1 MKIKNSKII
10 VAALS
15 LSMILSACGNKDN
28 KANDGSN
35 GSNPTESASTA
46 NEKKDGDT
54 AKSDQEDFDITV
66 VSREDGSG
74 TRGAFIELVGL
85 EEEKDGEKK
94 DLTTDEAVVQNST
107 NGVMQT
113 VSQDPSAIGYVS
125 LGSVNDSVQ
134 KVKVDGAEA
143 TEENIEAGDYTLQRP
158 FNLAFKEDKLDDLAK
173 DFLAFVLSKDAQEIV
188 GKEGYIKVEAKDYEA
203 KKIKG
208 SMILSIIIV
217 TLIGIPLG
225 VTKLPT
231 SLLNPPS
238 GIGPVSFRIDV
249 LSALKPQYFPWLLT
263 FFVPD
268 FFGTMGIILG
278 VANQAGWL
286 DENGDMPG
294 IEKCFKVDSL
304 STVLGSFF
312 CMPVMTTYLESAS
325 GVEDGGRTGLTA
337 ITSSILFALMILFTP
352 LALMVPGVATGPVL
366 TIIGF
371 QMLSSM
377 RSVDYSDK
385 TECLPAFIA
394 VAMTILTYNIAN
406 GMALSIVSYLIM
418 KLAAGKSKDIPAPMY
433 AVGVCMLFYLYT
445 LI

>member
-35 GSNPTESASTA
+35 GSSQTESASTA

-54 AKSDQEDFDITV
+54 AKSNQEDFDITV

-158 FNLAFKEDKLDDLAK
+158 FNLAFKEEKLDDLAK

-208 SMILSIIIV
+208 NLTIAGSTSV
-217 TLIGIPLG
+217 TPLME
-225 VTKLPT
+225 KLVEKYKDV
-231 SLLNPPS
+231 NPDANIEIQS
-238 GIGPVSFRIDV
+238 TGS
-249 LSALKPQYFPWLLT
+249 SA
-263 FFVPD
+263 
-268 FFGTMGIILG
+268 
-278 VANQAGWL
+278 
-286 DENGDMPG
+286 G
-294 IEKCFKVDSL
+294 IE
-304 STVLGSFF
+304 STISDVSQIAMASRELKDEEKDKLQVEVL
-312 CMPVMTTYLESAS
+312 AK
-325 GVEDGGRTGLTA
+325 DG
-337 ITSSILFALMILFTP
+337 
-352 LALMVPGVATGPVL
+352 
-366 TIIGF
+366 
-371 QMLSSM
+371 
-377 RSVDYSDK
+377 
-385 TECLPAFIA
+385 IA
-394 VAMTILTYNIAN
+394 VVVNKDDTKINDLTKDQLKEIFSGKVKNTSE
-406 GMALSIVSYLIM
+406 LS
-418 KLAAGKSKDIPAPMY
+418 K
-433 AVGVCMLFYLYT
+433 
-445 LI
+445 